1 MEDSNWTYSTTRWWS
16 RFEVINQLLLAF
28 GDVETFLSND
38 DLPPATSGKLRE
50 ILNDPAKVRK
60 LKVEIAIAMQ
70 PFVNATYKLEGDNA
84 LSLIAYEQ
92 LSMLYA
98 SMSTQHYPNVVAVAR
113 EIACGNASHEQ
124 QLSAYAR
131 ACVAPAY
138 DYFRSKFDNDLP

>member
-1 MEDSNWTYSTTRWWS
+1 M
-16 RFEVINQLLLAF
+16 INQLLLAF

-38 DLPPATSGKLRE
+38 GLPPATSGKLLE

-60 LKVEIAIAMQ
+60 LKVEIAITVDAMQ
-70 PFVNATYKLEGDNA
+70 PFVSATYKLEGDSA

-98 SMSTQHYPNVVAVAR
+98 SISTQHYPNVVAVAR

-131 ACVAPAY
+131 ACVQPAY
-138 DYFRSKFDNDLP
+138 DYFRSKFDNDLKPALNSFKAARYFHP